1 MKRVE
6 EDGMWSLMC
15 PHICPGL
22 SDCWGEKFEELYT
35 RYEREGKFMKQ
46 VRLLFGMV
54 TSSHWIIFKF
64 APLFHC
70 QFENISFSRS
80 KLSNFGMPSLSLRSK
95 QELHICCIKMPATV
109 SPTNKI

>member
-35 RYEREGKFMKQ
+35 RYETEGKFMKQ
-46 VRLLFGMV
+46 VRLLIDMV
-54 TSSHWIIFKF
+54 TFEPLYHKLDTLFLSITSYTHLKF
-64 APLFHC
+64 TFVKPL
-70 QFENISFSRS
+70 
-80 KLSNFGMPSLSLRSK
+80 
-95 QELHICCIKMPATV
+95 
-109 SPTNKI
+109 

>member
-35 RYEREGKFMKQ
+35 RYETEGKFMKQ

-54 TSSHWIIFKF
+54 TSSHWIILPRNLLRYFIANLKIF
-64 APLFHC
+64 LFPD
-70 QFENISFSRS
+70 QSS
-80 KLSNFGMPSLSLRSK
+80 
-95 QELHICCIKMPATV
+95 ATLV
-109 SPTNKI
+109 CHH

>member
-35 RYEREGKFMKQ
+35 RYETEGKFMKQ
-46 VRLLFGMV
+46 VRLLMELV
-54 TSSHWIIFKF
+54 TFEPFDHIISS
-64 APLFHC
+64 ACHC
-70 QFENISFSRS
+70 RFENIFLPLGESS
-80 KLSNFGMPSLSLRSK
+80 
-95 QELHICCIKMPATV
+95 ATLV
-109 SPTNKI
+109 CHN

>member
-35 RYEREGKFMKQ
+35 RYETEGKFMKQ
-46 VRLLFGMV
+46 VRLLIDMV
-54 TSSHWIIFKF
+54 AFEPHYHIKL
-64 APLFHC
+64 AQLFHC
-70 QFENISFSRS
+70 RFENIF
-80 KLSNFGMPSLSLRSK
+80 LSLGESS
-95 QELHICCIKMPATV
+95 ATLV
-109 SPTNKI
+109 CHN

>member
-35 RYEREGKFMKQ
+35 RYETEGKFMKQ
-46 VRLLFGMV
+46 VRLLIDMV
-54 TSSHWIIFKF
+54 TFESLALLIHSFADDLTIF
-64 APLFHC
+64 LF
-70 QFENISFSRS
+70 
-80 KLSNFGMPSLSLRSK
+80 L
-95 QELHICCIKMPATV
+95 
-109 SPTNKI
+109 